1 MPTVALGIDLGCDV
15 TWREEKEKKKGWA
28 TLTEALS
35 VDLTLLQGRHGLA
48 GLGCVLRPT
57 LMATETLRAA
67 VGRHTPRAYVR
78 RGVLRW
84 AGLAGPYADGPDI
97 SPSA

>member
-1 MPTVALGIDLGCDV
+1 MPTVALGIDLGCHLV
-15 TWREEKEKKKGWA
+15 GGKKKRKRKGWP
-28 TLTEALS
+28 TLTAALS
-35 VDLTLLQGRHGLA
+35 VDLKPLQGRHGLA
-48 GLGCVLRPT
+48 GLGYILRPT
-57 LMATETLRAA
+57 PMAIEAL
-67 VGRHTPRAYVR
+67 RAYVC